1 MMVWKRQCTLMPD
14 WEEKGGRQGRGGK
27 NERGR
32 KGRRGRRG
40 RSGALEREERW
51 LGEEEKEGRK

>member
-14 WEEKGGRQGRGGK
+14 WEEKGGRQGGGGR

-32 KGRRGRRG
+32 RGRIG

-51 LGEEEKEGRK
+51 LGEEEREGRK

>member
-14 WEEKGGRQGRGGK
+14 WEEKGGRQGRGGR
-27 NERGR
+27 NER
-32 KGRRGRRG
+32 GRRGRRGRIG

-51 LGEEEKEGRK
+51 LG

>member
-1 MMVWKRQCTLMPD
+1 MIVWKRQCTLMRD
-14 WEEKGGRQGRGGK
+14 WEEKGGRQGGGGR

-32 KGRRGRRG
+32 RGRIG

-51 LGEEEKEGRK
+51 LGEEEREGRK